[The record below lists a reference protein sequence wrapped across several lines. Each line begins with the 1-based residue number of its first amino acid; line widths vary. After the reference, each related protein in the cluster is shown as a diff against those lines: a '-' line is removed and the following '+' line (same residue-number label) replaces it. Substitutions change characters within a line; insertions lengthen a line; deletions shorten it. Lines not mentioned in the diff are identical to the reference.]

1 MHFPTQ
7 WILPTVTTL
16 MLGLEPLIAGA
27 VASNHKT
34 APSPQSSATSVM
46 SQEHPIAI
54 AQQSRRKSRS
64 GRSSSAAQVE
74 QFLNVHRV
82 GMNAVRGCVT
92 DGLAG
97 DCERLVNSKSSLNTW
112 CLQGKSEACSLFQ
125 TLSNQEAY
133 QNTSDALLR
142 SVQ

>member
-34 APSPQSSATSVM
+34 APSPQLSATSVM
-46 SQEHPIAI
+46 SREHPMAI
-54 AQQSRRKSRS
+54 AQRRKSRS
-64 GRSSSAAQVE
+64 GRSSSAEQVE

-82 GMNAVRGCVT
+82 GMSAVRGCVT
-92 DGLAG
+92 DGLAR
-97 DCERLVNSKSSLNTW
+97 DCERLVNSKSSLNNW
-112 CLQGKSEACSLFQ
+112 CLQGKSEACSLFL